1 MTNNEIIF
9 ENVKAT
15 FSPAQ
20 LAQLVSATYTPE
32 QISTRRAGFAVVM
45 DDSSTETADDV
56 FNAELAAESFHTFQE
71 WKRLGYSVK
80 KGQHATLVCNLWKY
94 TDKPGKAA
102 REAAAEAGED
112 PMESDPHFYKAKS
125 HLFHYLQVEKSK

>member
-9 ENVKAT
+9 ETVKAT

-32 QISTRRAGFAVVM
+32 QISARRAGFSVVM
-45 DDSSTETADDV
+45 DDSSAETADDI
-56 FNAELAAESFHTFQE
+56 FTAELAAESFHTFRE
-71 WKRLGYSVK
+71 WKHLGYSVK
-80 KGQHATLVCNLWKY
+80 KGQHAAIVCNLWKY

-112 PMESDPHFYKAKS
+112 PKECDPHFYKAKS
-125 HLFHYLQVEKSK
+125 HLFHCLQVEKRK

>member
-9 ENVKAT
+9 ETVKAT
-15 FSPAQ
+15 FSPEQ

-32 QISTRRAGFAVVM
+32 QISTRRAGFSVVM
-45 DDSSTETADDV
+45 DESSTETADDIIT
-56 FNAELAAESFHTFQE
+56 AELAAESFHTFQE

-94 TDKPGKAA
+94 TDKPGN
-102 REAAAEAGED
+102 
-112 PMESDPHFYKAKS
+112 
-125 HLFHYLQVEKSK
+125 LFLTDNNLKGFKKVKPYETI

>member
-9 ENVKAT
+9 QAVKAT

-32 QISTRRAGFAVVM
+32 QISVRRAGFSVVM
-45 DDSSTETADDV
+45 DDSGSETADDI
-56 FNAELAAESFHTFQE
+56 FTAKLAAESFHTFQE

-80 KGQHATLVCNLWKY
+80 KGQHAAIVCNLWKY

-125 HLFHYLQVEKSK
+125 HLFQLLQVEKSK

>member
-9 ENVKAT
+9 QAVKAT

-20 LAQLVSATYTPE
+20 LAQLVSATYNQE
-32 QISTRRAGFAVVM
+32 QISARRAGFAVVM

-56 FNAELAAESFHTFQE
+56 FTAELAAESFHTFQE

-94 TDKPGKAA
+94 TDKPGN
-102 REAAAEAGED
+102 
-112 PMESDPHFYKAKS
+112 
-125 HLFHYLQVEKSK
+125 LFLTDNNLKGFKKVKPYETI